1 MKKVKAKAIHAKL
14 RHESNTFNGYLKYEV
29 TIKNPDGSTE
39 IVPAYGKDLQD
50 ALSRVVHDEKVM
62 KVKPIVDKI
71 PQGVWMLLW
80 FIGIGAYTGVIFE
93 SQAILKDWIGVIYIT
108 GIVGLTVTILSIRN
122 WFKLRN
128 RG

>member
-1 MKKVKAKAIHAKL
+1 MKKVKPKAIHARL

-29 TIKNPDGSTE
+29 TIENPDGSTE

-71 PQGVWMLLW
+71 PQGVWVILW
-80 FIGIGAYTGVIFE
+80 FIGIGAYTGIIFE

-108 GIVGLTVTILSIRN
+108 GIVGLTVTILSVRN

>member
-14 RHESNTFNGYLKYEV
+14 RHESSTFNGYLKYEV
-29 TIKNPDGSTE
+29 TIKNPDGSIE

-62 KVKPIVDKI
+62 KVKPIIDKI
-71 PQGVWMLLW
+71 PLVVWVLLW
-80 FIGIGAYTGVIFE
+80 FIF
-93 SQAILKDWIGVIYIT
+93 IGVYTFQIQKFQIVSPEWAGIVYIT
-108 GIVGLTVTILSIRN
+108 GVVGLTVMILSVRN

-128 RG
+128 RR

>member
-14 RHESNTFNGYLKYEV
+14 RHESSTFNGYLKYEV
-29 TIKNPDGSTE
+29 TIENPDGSTE
-39 IVPAYGKDLQD
+39 IIPAYGKDLQD

-71 PQGVWMLLW
+71 PQGVWVILW
-80 FIGIGAYTGVIFE
+80 FIGIGAYTGVIFK
-93 SQAILKDWIGVIYIT
+93 SQAILKDWVGVIYIT

-128 RG
+128 KG

>member
-29 TIKNPDGSTE
+29 TIKTPDGSIE

-80 FIGIGAYTGVIFE
+80 FIGIGAYTGAIFE
-93 SQAILKDWIGVIYIT
+93 SQAMLKDWIGVIYII

>member
-1 MKKVKAKAIHAKL
+1 MKKVKAKAIYAKL
-14 RHESNTFNGYLKYEV
+14 RHESNTFDGYLKYEV

-62 KVKPIVDKI
+62 KVKPILDKI
-71 PQGVWMLLW
+71 PPVVWMLLW
-80 FIGIGAYTGVIFE
+80 FIF
-93 SQAILKDWIGVIYIT
+93 IGVYTFQIQKSQIVSQEWAGIVYIT
-108 GIVGLTVTILSIRN
+108 GVMGLTVMILSVRN

-128 RG
+128 RR

>member
-1 MKKVKAKAIHAKL
+1 MKKIKAKAIHARL

-29 TIKNPDGSTE
+29 TIENPDGSTE

-71 PQGVWMLLW
+71 PQGVWVILW
-80 FIGIGAYTGVIFE
+80 FIGIGAYTGIIFE

-108 GIVGLTVTILSIRN
+108 GIVGLTVTILSVRN

>member
-14 RHESNTFNGYLKYEV
+14 RHESSTFNGYLKYEV
-29 TIKNPDGSTE
+29 TIENPDGSTE

-71 PQGVWMLLW
+71 PQGVWVILW
-80 FIGIGAYTGVIFE
+80 FIGIGAYTGVIFK
-93 SQAILKDWIGVIYIT
+93 SQAILKDWVGVIYIT
-108 GIVGLTVTILSIRN
+108 GIVGLTITILSIRN

-128 RG
+128 KG

>member
-1 MKKVKAKAIHAKL
+1 MKKVKPKAIHAGL

-29 TIKNPDGSTE
+29 TIENPDGSTE

-71 PQGVWMLLW
+71 PQGVWVILW
-80 FIGIGAYTGVIFE
+80 FIGIGAYTGIIFE

-108 GIVGLTVTILSIRN
+108 GIVGLTVTILSVRN

>member
-14 RHESNTFNGYLKYEV
+14 RHESSTFNGYLKYEV
-29 TIKNPDGSTE
+29 TIENPDGSTE

-71 PQGVWMLLW
+71 PQGVWVILW
-80 FIGIGAYTGVIFE
+80 FIGIGAYTGVIFK
-93 SQAILKDWIGVIYIT
+93 SQAILKDWVGIIYIT
-108 GIVGLTVTILSIRN
+108 GIVGLTITILSIRN

-128 RG
+128 KG